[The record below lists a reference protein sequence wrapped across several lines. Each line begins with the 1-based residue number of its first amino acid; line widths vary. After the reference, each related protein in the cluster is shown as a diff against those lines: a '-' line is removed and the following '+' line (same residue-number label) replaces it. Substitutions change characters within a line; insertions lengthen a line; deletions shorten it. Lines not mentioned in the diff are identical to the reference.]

1 MVFFTKSQRHIILV
15 RHGEASAKWSVHPD
29 PGLSELGHEQAK
41 DAGRLMKEKISSYQL
56 LSSPKKR
63 AVETMEAMSEEK
75 KYNFQIDSI
84 FTEIPSSKINDKQK
98 QEWLKEIFIAPI
110 ETLPKV
116 VKEWRNNLIS
126 WLKNAD
132 GNFIVTTHFMVINSL
147 VSYITKNNKISCFHP
162 DYVSRTEIFIKDGEL
177 TQLILGD
184 DKKTIINL

>member
-1 MVFFTKSQRHIILV
+1 MSQSHIILV

-63 AVETMEAMSEEK
+63 AVETMEAMSVEK
-75 KYNFQIDSI
+75 KYNFKIDSI
-84 FTEIPSSKINDKQK
+84 FTEIPSSKINVKQK

-110 ETLPKV
+110 ETLPKD